1 MPVDVVIVGLGV
13 MGCAASLALARRGQ
27 RVVGIERFSIGN
39 DRGSSHGDT
48 RVIRLGYFEHPSYV
62 PMLRSAY
69 RLWRD
74 LEAEA
79 GARLL
84 HITGIAEIGPPDG
97 QIVQGTL
104 QAVKLHDLPHEYLDA
119 RETMRRFPAFRLPM
133 DYRAVIQ
140 PDGGYLLAEAAVQA
154 FASLAANAGAKLH
167 VGETVLD
174 ITSRAGGVR
183 VTTDRRAIDA
193 GTAIVTAGAWLK
205 TLLPRLP
212 ADLPATRQVLGW
224 FEPRDASLFDPG
236 RFPVFILENPYGN
249 HYGFPLRNMPP
260 YASLLKVAKH
270 DYTARSVDPDNYD
283 RTVQPEDEAAIRVAL
298 KHYLPAAD
306 GRLIAATTCLYTI
319 TEDKDFV
326 IDRLPGEPHVIIAS
340 PCSGH
345 GFKFAPAIGE
355 ILANLVTTGRR
366 GDHDISR
373 FRLSRLAQT

>member
-13 MGCAASLALARRGQ
+13 MGCATSLALARRGQ
-27 RVVGIERFSIGN
+27 RVVGIERFNIGN
-39 DRGSSHGDT
+39 DRGSSHGHT

-74 LEAEA
+74 LEADT

-104 QAVKLHDLPHEYLDA
+104 TAARLHDLPHEILDA

-154 FASLAANAGAKLH
+154 FASLAANAGAELH

-183 VTTDRRAIDA
+183 VTTDRRVIEA

-205 TLLPRLP
+205 TLMPRLSV
-212 ADLPATRQVLGW
+212 DLPAIRQVLGW
-224 FEPRDASLFDPG
+224 FEPRDASLFDPD
-236 RFPVFILENPYGN
+236 RFPVFILESVHGN
-249 HYGFPLRNMPP
+249 YYGFPPRNMPP
-260 YASLLKVAKH
+260 YAGLLKVAKH
-270 DYTARSVDPDNYD
+270 DYTVRPVDPDNYD
-283 RTVQPEDEAAIRVAL
+283 RTVQPEDEAAIRIAL
-298 KHYLPAAD
+298 EHHLPAAN

-319 TEDKDFV
+319 TADKDFV
-326 IDRLPGEPHVIIAS
+326 IDRLPGEPHVIVAS

-355 ILANLVTTGRR
+355 ILANLVTTGGP
-366 GDHDISR
+366 GDYDISR
-373 FRLSRLAQT
+373 FQLSRLPQT